1 MMRLCTVHAL
11 LGLFSVT
18 VLADQ
23 PAAVIYLPEAM
34 PLATSSNSARH
45 GLFGDIALEALD
57 KAGYRVTIKSDP
69 VLRATSRLR
78 DEENLLFTPFSR
90 TPDREDHYTWVASV
104 MPLPRAFFS
113 FTEPV
118 QDFEQARMLYKRIG
132 VGVGTAQEEILRR
145 HGFSP
150 SQIYP
155 LKLGDTPIKL
165 LELGRIDAWFTVVPE
180 GKYDWGRSN
189 AKPLLMSPEMATTDM
204 FLVCSKRCDTTLVE
218 ALRHAM
224 DTLRADGSIARIQA
238 RYVSEPQ

>member
-1 MMRLCTVHAL
+1 MRLCIVHLL

-18 VLADQ
+18 AWADQ
-23 PAAVIYLPEAM
+23 PGAVIYLPEAM

-57 KAGYRVTIKSDP
+57 RAGYRVTIKSDP

-78 DEENLLFTPFSR
+78 EEENLLFTPFSR

-113 FTEPV
+113 YTEPV
-118 QDFEQARMLYKRIG
+118 QDFEQARKRYKRIG
-132 VGVGTAQEEILRR
+132 VGTGTAQEEILLRQ
-145 HGFSP
+145 GFSP
-150 SQIYP
+150 SQIFP

-165 LELGRIDAWFTVVPE
+165 LELNRIDAWFTVVPE

-189 AKPLLMSPEMATTDM
+189 NKPLLMSPELASTDM
-204 FLVCSKRCDTTLVE
+204 YLVCSKRCDATMAM
-218 ALRHAM
+218 ALRQAM
-224 DTLRADGSIARIQA
+224 DALRADGTISRIQA
-238 RYVSEPQ
+238 RYLGEPD

>member
-1 MMRLCTVHAL
+1 MRLCTVHLL

-69 VLRATSRLR
+69 VLRVTSRLR
-78 DEENLLFTPFSR
+78 EEENLLFTPFSR

-132 VGVGTAQEEILRR
+132 VGVGTAQEEILLR

-189 AKPLLMSPEMATTDM
+189 AKPLLMSPEMAITDM

-224 DTLRADGSIARIQA
+224 DALRADGSIARIQA
-238 RYVSEPQ
+238 RYLSEPQ

>member
-1 MMRLCTVHAL
+1 MRLCTVHVL

-69 VLRATSRLR
+69 VLRVTSRLR
-78 DEENLLFTPFSR
+78 EEENLLFTPFSR

-132 VGVGTAQEEILRR
+132 VGVGTAQEEILLR

-189 AKPLLMSPEMATTDM
+189 AKPLLMSPEMAITDM

-238 RYVSEPQ
+238 RYLSEPQ

>member
-1 MMRLCTVHAL
+1 MRLCTVHLL

-69 VLRATSRLR
+69 VLRVTSRLR
-78 DEENLLFTPFSR
+78 EEENLLFTPFSR

-132 VGVGTAQEEILRR
+132 VGVGTAQEEILLR

-189 AKPLLMSPEMATTDM
+189 AKPLLISPEMAITDM

-224 DTLRADGSIARIQA
+224 DALRADGSIARIQA
-238 RYVSEPQ
+238 RYLSEPQ